1 MSDNNKKA
9 VVLFSG
15 GLDSTT
21 ALYLAK
27 NKGYEVYALSFNYGQ
42 SHNREIKAAT
52 DVVEAVGVE
61 EHIIVETNM
70 SAWGGSSLTDGEV
83 EIPEGDDAKEEIPS
97 TYVPARNMIFLS
109 YAASYAEAVGAQHV
123 FIGVSEVDYSGYV
136 DCRQE
141 FIDAM
146 ENAINKGTVCAV
158 EDDNPIK
165 IHAPFINM
173 TKAEEIEL
181 GMELGVDYSLT
192 WTCYRGGEIACGD
205 CDSCVLRLKA
215 FAEAGYQDPVE
226 YE

>member
-1 MSDNNKKA
+1 MSENKKA
-9 VVLFSG
+9 VVLLSG

-27 NKGYEVYALSFNYGQ
+27 DKGYDLYALSFDYGQ
-42 SHNREIKAAT
+42 SHGRELKAAR
-52 DVVEAVGVE
+52 DVAQEVGVE
-61 EHIIVETNM
+61 EHVVVETNM
-70 SAWGGSSLTDGEV
+70 SAWGGSSLTDEEM
-83 EIPEGDDAKEEIPS
+83 EIPEGDDSNDEIPS

-146 ENAINKGTVCAV
+146 ENAINQGTVCAV
-158 EDDNPIK
+158 EEDKEIEV
-165 IHAPFINM
+165 HTPFINM
-173 TKAEEIEL
+173 TKAEEVEL
-181 GMELGVDYSLT
+181 GMKLGVDYSLT
-192 WTCYRGGEIACGD
+192 WTCYRGGEVACGD

-215 FAEAGYQDPVE
+215 FKEAGYEDPVE